1 MSLRTMLSVVVVA
14 AILGLVAL
22 GVWIWWPQ
30 EVEPGRV
37 VAEAVEPEPVEK
49 TVDGGEMAGATAEAL
64 EFGPKVFVF
73 DMAVG
78 AGGSVT
84 LGNPRLVYGGAPNAA
99 SLPEMFTV
107 ELLDTAGLATR
118 PVFDR
123 RWTFVWDDEK
133 DRDEVALAEAA
144 EVPVVV
150 RFVPGSAVAAVRRE
164 GEAVAEVDVSELV
177 TAFCEKN
184 AGDPD
189 CREAEGTAPN

>member
-1 MSLRTMLSVVVVA
+1 
-14 AILGLVAL
+14 
-22 GVWIWWPQ
+22 
-30 EVEPGRV
+30 
-37 VAEAVEPEPVEK
+37 
-49 TVDGGEMAGATAEAL
+49 
-64 EFGPKVFVF
+64 
-73 DMAVG
+73 
-78 AGGSVT
+78 
-84 LGNPRLVYGGAPNAA
+84 
-99 SLPEMFTV
+99 MFTV

-118 PVFDR
+118 PVFDP

-144 EVPVVV
+144 EVVV
-150 RFVPGSAVAAVRRE
+150 RFVPRSAVVAVRRQ